1 MTEQHSLKKRIR
13 ERMERTG
20 ESYTAAHHR
29 VLAERPHAGHPAAV
43 TGYLTF
49 GSDEHNPSAL
59 CRHMLAVDGIDVSEP
74 MAFGLGGGIG
84 FLYAVFEYRQVPH
97 PLLTIVAQHHPQP
110 WLEAVAG
117 HLGLDVSTVTS
128 SAPGAALKKLDAAL
142 AAGRPAMLTVGRG
155 LLPWHRDA
163 RAEEAADPYP
173 IVVAGRADGR
183 YLVDDS
189 APEPQLLTPEQ
200 LAGAWGAHRA
210 GRYRLETLRP
220 PAALPDLA
228 VAVRASIATT
238 TAHLTGPVLGN
249 SFDVNLGLS
258 GMERLL
264 ADLEDTTTKKGW
276 GRRFASPEAF
286 TVGMTRLAECLTGAH
301 TAPDAGR
308 SLYGA
313 FLEEAGPIARL
324 DLAVAAQRARD
335 AGSLWATIAAVAA
348 AATAPDVAIPEI
360 AGLVRS
366 VAGVE
371 RRLVAELQ
379 QSLAQG

>member
-20 ESYTAAHHR
+20 ESYTAAHR
-29 VLAERPHAGHPAAV
+29 RILAERRHSGHPAAV
-43 TGYLTF
+43 TGYPAF
-49 GSDEHNPSAL
+49 GSDEHTPSAL
-59 CRHMLAVDGIDVSEP
+59 CRHMLAVDDIGVSEP

-110 WLEAVAG
+110 WLDAVAG
-117 HLGLDVSTVTS
+117 HLGLDLSTVTS

-142 AAGRPAMLTVGRG
+142 DAGRPAMLTVGRG
-155 LLPWHRDA
+155 LLPWHGDTRV
-163 RAEEAADPYP
+163 EEAADPYP

-189 APEPQLLTPEQ
+189 APEPHLLTSDQ
-200 LAGAWGAHRA
+200 LAAAWGAHRA
-210 GRYRLETLRP
+210 GRFRLETLRP
-220 PAALPDLA
+220 PAAAPDLA

-249 SFDVNLGLS
+249 AFDVNVGLS

-276 GRRFASPEAF
+276 RRRFGPPEAF
-286 TVGMTRLAECLTGAH
+286 GVGMTRLAECLTWAH
-301 TAPDAGR
+301 TAPGAGR

-313 FLEEAGPIARL
+313 FLEEAGPITGL
-324 DLAVAAQRARD
+324 ELASAAEAARD
-335 AGSLWATIAAVAA
+335 AGSQWAGIADVAA
-348 AATAPDVAIPEI
+348 AATQPDVTIPDL
-360 AGLVRS
+360 ADRVRS
-366 VAGVE
+366 VLGVE
-371 RRLVAELQ
+371 RRLVSELQ
-379 QSLAQG
+379 HALAAG